1 MRISKKRIKKAV
13 EGSGG
18 IVTIIARRL
27 NRSRQQV
34 YTYLEKYPDLKE
46 LVEEEREKIV
56 DIAESKLIEKLKENK
71 DWAISFV
78 LKTLGKKRGYTEK
91 VEVGGDLTT
100 KIPTPSEVL
109 EEIKKNERENH
120 K

>member
-1 MRISKKRIKKAV
+1 MRISKKRVKKAV